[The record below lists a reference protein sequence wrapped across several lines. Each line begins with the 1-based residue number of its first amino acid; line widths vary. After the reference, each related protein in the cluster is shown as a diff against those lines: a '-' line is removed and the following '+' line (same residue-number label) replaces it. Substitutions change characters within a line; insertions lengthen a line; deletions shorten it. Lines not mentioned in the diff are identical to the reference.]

1 MVFAQ
6 PQVLLQLMEVVNHLE
21 EVRHQAQ
28 EAKVKH
34 LVQEVEVNHL
44 VQEVEVKHQDPVME
58 EVRYQDQV
66 ELMIA
71 LQSLSLHALQV
82 SSQRKSLN
90 ILLLL
95 TRH

>member
-28 EAKVKH
+28 EAEVKH

-44 VQEVEVKHQDPVME
+44 VQEVEVEHQDPV
-58 EVRYQDQV
+58 VKR
-66 ELMIA
+66 
-71 LQSLSLHALQV
+71 
-82 SSQRKSLN
+82 
-90 ILLLL
+90 
-95 TRH
+95 